1 MIRKIIITVVFA
13 CLFLLNWKTAS
24 AGYLHSVTLKDT
36 LQYDSSVIYKDVDA
50 FNLDGLGRLADFP
63 AVGYAFRLSYKEG
76 RPAKI
81 EMYEQ
86 QRRTLV
92 LPLEKYDNGLYAAL
106 TYNAHYEGRD
116 HQEYIYYIWTKQL
129 LFLTVNSQ
137 ADLINSTVIPP
148 ETSFTILQ
156 QQKDKISYSNY
167 HYRLSNCAASG
178 PGVIFKVDIPAM
190 DSCFQFSRTAVL
202 VYQKGKYYK
211 KHELQ
216 KDKFWKTVKGP
227 VTVYC
232 EGPSL
237 LYCQLKYAAG
247 MIK

>member
-1 MIRKIIITVVFA
+1 MFRKMIVSVVFV
-13 CLFLLNWKTAS
+13 CPLWFGGITAN
-24 AGYLHSVTLKDT
+24 AGFHHAVITNDT
-36 LQYDSSVIYKDVDA
+36 LQYDSSVIYKDVNA

-63 AVGYAFRLSYKEG
+63 ADGYAFRISYKEG

-92 LPLEKYDNGLYAAL
+92 LPIEKYDNGLYAAL

-116 HQEYIYYIWTKQL
+116 HQEYIYYIWTKQQQ
-129 LFLTVNSQ
+129 FLTVNSQ
-137 ADLINSTVIPP
+137 ADLINSTFIPP

-167 HYRLSNCAASG
+167 HYRLSNCTASG

-237 LYCQLKYAAG
+237 VYCQLKYAAG